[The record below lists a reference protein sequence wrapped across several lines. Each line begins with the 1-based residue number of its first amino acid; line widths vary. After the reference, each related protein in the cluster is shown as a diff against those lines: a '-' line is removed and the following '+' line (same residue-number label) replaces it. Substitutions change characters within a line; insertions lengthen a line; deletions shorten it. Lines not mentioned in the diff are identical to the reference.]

1 VSAVFVDTSALFAV
15 QDADA
20 VEHKRAAH
28 WFRLSFED
36 ETRLITHN
44 YVVVESAALAHRRL
58 GAAAVRSLLQDLLPS
73 ISVAFVTPDL
83 HSRGVSAYLVSLAR
97 GTSLVD
103 LVSFEYMRDEHLTT
117 AFAFDRDFSGQGF
130 VLVP

>member
-1 VSAVFVDTSALFAV
+1 LGSVREPGAEWECLG
-15 QDADA
+15 
-20 VEHKRAAH
+20 
-28 WFRLSFED
+28 
-36 ETRLITHN
+36 
-44 YVVVESAALAHRRL
+44 LAPAWASGLR
-58 GAAAVRSLLQDLLPS
+58 S
-73 ISVAFVTPDL
+73 ISVAFVTQDL
-83 HSRGVSAYLVSLAR
+83 HSRGVSAYLASLAP